1 MLLGMKTCSLIAAF
15 SSISR
20 TLGPHCSRSIPIGQE
35 LQVIVGKGSGRIWI
49 GSGVREWSGHRRKGF
64 GTLSE
69 SGRVIVRKVWVAFGK
84 ESGHRKGFGS
94 LSESGRVII
103 YRVKRRSRS
112 RIEPEFS
119 VPQTDVITTIQPR
132 RISQYYRLRYRVP
145 S

>member
-1 MLLGMKTCSLIAAF
+1 MLLGMKTSSLIAAF

-20 TLGPHCSRSIPIGQE
+20 TLGPHCSRSIPIGQK

-49 GSGVREWSGHRRKGF
+49 GSGVSEWSGHRRKGF
-64 GTLSE
+64 GSP
-69 SGRVIVRKVWVAFGK
+69 
-84 ESGHRKGFGS
+84 
-94 LSESGRVII
+94 SESGRVII